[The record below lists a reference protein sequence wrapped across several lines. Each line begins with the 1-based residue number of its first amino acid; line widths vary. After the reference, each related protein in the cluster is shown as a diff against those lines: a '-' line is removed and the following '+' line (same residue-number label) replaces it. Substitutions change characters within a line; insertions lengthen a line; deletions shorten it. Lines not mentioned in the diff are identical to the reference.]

1 MDAVALQSDLRR
13 YFATHGAGV
22 VAAYLFGSMAWG
34 TAHEGSD
41 VDVGVL
47 FTEPPDGVLDSSA
60 AEVEDDLDR
69 RLGRP
74 VQVVAL
80 NTAPVDLAI
89 RVLRAEC
96 LLYEGDASG
105 RIRFEVRTRNEYF
118 DLEPILRRYRRMES
132 AR

>member
-1 MDAVALQSDLRR
+1 MDA
-13 YFATHGAGV
+13 GV
-22 VAAYLFGSMAWG
+22 IQ
-34 TAHEGSD
+34 
-41 VDVGVL
+41 
-47 FTEPPDGVLDSSA
+47 
-60 AEVEDDLDR
+60 DDLER

-105 RIRFEVRTRNEYF
+105 RIRFEVRVRNEYF
-118 DLEPILRRYRRMES
+118 DLEPILRRYRRMASGE
-132 AR
+132 